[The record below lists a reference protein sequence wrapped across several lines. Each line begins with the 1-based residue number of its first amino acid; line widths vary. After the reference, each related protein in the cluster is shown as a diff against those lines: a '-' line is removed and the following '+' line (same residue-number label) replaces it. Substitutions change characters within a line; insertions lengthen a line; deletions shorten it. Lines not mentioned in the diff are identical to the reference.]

1 MGHMPLDP
9 QDYVVNRNKQLGYL
23 VDLDKKHLTEQYAGA
38 VANYNGFITQV
49 GTDPAAHGYP
59 RPAVPMGPS
68 LSPPDPKSG
77 LMSILE
83 NSAPV
88 CDPLPLLPVP
98 SNAPPAPNTIHV
110 GKRIGGNWFTVG
122 AGDSLAAGATTP
134 PVTSDD
140 GVFGVFQ
147 KFGAPVGP
155 GWYLLQG

>member
-88 CDPLPLLPVP
+88 CDPQKHRDENEIANEGEYTQP
-98 SNAPPAPNTIHV
+98 
-110 GKRIGGNWFTVG
+110 F
-122 AGDSLAAGATTP
+122 AANNRLWQHERTKQA
-134 PVTSDD
+134 
-140 GVFGVFQ
+140 FHAHRF
-147 KFGAPVGP
+147 
-155 GWYLLQG
+155 